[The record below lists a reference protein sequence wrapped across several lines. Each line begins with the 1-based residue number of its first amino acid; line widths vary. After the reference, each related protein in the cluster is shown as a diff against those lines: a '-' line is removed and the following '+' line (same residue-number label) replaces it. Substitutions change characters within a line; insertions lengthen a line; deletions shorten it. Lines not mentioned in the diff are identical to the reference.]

1 MWFNEYEVQDMET
14 YIKDLNLSPE
24 VKTALSWCLGI
35 TKVSDLEGL
44 NYLTF
49 ANRCPKNYN
58 VLAIADELNA
68 LGYLY
73 PPENEISVYDVP
85 MSKRLQNVL
94 IRNNILYLSQLSIH
108 PREEILKIR
117 NMGESTM
124 LELDNICE
132 KYDIRICS
140 LASIKEAFS
149 NCYFPVALH
158 TMFFKNAIFSTD
170 DLKNKTAHDLFLI
183 CERDYPLTMKAYYSL
198 KKNGIMFEDWED
210 KYLFEVLSKK
220 TSSLMWQKYEIVKV
234 SQFVDYSEAQL
245 EEIISLYP
253 KLSRIVKTRLQE
265 H

>member
-1 MWFNEYEVQDMET
+1 MET

-35 TKVSDLEGL
+35 AKVSDLEGL

-108 PREEILKIR
+108 PREEILKFR

-149 NCYFPVALH
+149 NC
-158 TMFFKNAIFSTD
+158 
-170 DLKNKTAHDLFLI
+170 
-183 CERDYPLTMKAYYSL
+183 
-198 KKNGIMFEDWED
+198 
-210 KYLFEVLSKK
+210 
-220 TSSLMWQKYEIVKV
+220 
-234 SQFVDYSEAQL
+234 
-245 EEIISLYP
+245 
-253 KLSRIVKTRLQE
+253 
-265 H
+265 